1 MTQSTNHSILITI
14 SSLETGGAQ
23 QVASALAN
31 AWHRR
36 GWRVCV
42 LTYER
47 SSTEGFALDAEIE
60 RITLPYPKPT
70 FFRFRIFL
78 LIRLIRWIFRMRRKI
93 HGSGAEFVI
102 SFIHTNNIF
111 TILACL
117 GLRRVRLI
125 ISERNDPLRQHLAPP
140 WAILRRLLYRF
151 ADRVTAN
158 SYGALEAMAAYVP
171 RRKLAFVP
179 NPLRQPSSG
188 QVVTFTA
195 PTFLSV
201 GRLVHQKGMDILLK
215 AFQSVA
221 AEIPEWRLVIVGDG
235 PLRCDL
241 KAQARSLGIDGR
253 VDWVGRVIDP
263 FPYFHAAE
271 VMVLPSRFEG
281 TPNAL
286 LEAMSCG
293 LAAVVTDGSPGP
305 LEIVQNEVTGLVVP
319 VEDTSSL
326 AAALGRMAKDPT
338 LRARLGKA
346 GRERMNVYELDRVL
360 EVWETVIGVRPQDAR
375 DESSLKNPDSGRG
388 QG

>member
-1 MTQSTNHSILITI
+1 
-14 SSLETGGAQ
+14 
-23 QVASALAN
+23 
-31 AWHRR
+31 
-36 GWRVCV
+36 
-42 LTYER
+42 
-47 SSTEGFALDAEIE
+47 
-60 RITLPYPKPT
+60 
-70 FFRFRIFL
+70 
-78 LIRLIRWIFRMRRKI
+78 MRRKI

-140 WAILRRLLYRF
+140 WAMLRRLLYRF